1 MTGGGS
7 LLRDLD
13 KVLSEA
19 TGLPVIVAENALMC
33 VAEGAGRALEE
44 PVYRGVMSDH

>member
-7 LLRDLD
+7 LLANLD
-13 KVLSEA
+13 EVLSDA

-33 VAEGAGRALEE
+33 VAAGAGRALED
-44 PVYRGVMSDH
+44 PVYRGVMTGG